1 MYMGEYDLFWK
12 RMFVTPLIKDRDMR
26 NLDITTLRSFVA
38 VADNGGVTRAAGF
51 LHLTQSAVSMQLK
64 RLEEL
69 LGLELL
75 DRSGRKIAL
84 TASGEQLLA
93 YARRMVALNDEV
105 IGRLTNQAFEGE
117 IILGVPH
124 DVVYPAIPKVL
135 QQFNAA
141 YPRVKVQLISSFTM
155 ALKEQ
160 FSKGECDLILTTE
173 SSETENSEPLA
184 NRPLL
189 WIGAPG
195 GTVWRQRP
203 LRLAYCKHC
212 TFRPKVITALDD
224 AGIPWEMAVETESD
238 RTIEATVS
246 ADLAV
251 NTMMEGTE
259 PPHLHKIDHGGAL
272 PDLPVQRINLYGADT
287 TGSQVVTDLA
297 DLVRRAFKEV
307 STPLSATHWNAA

>member
-1 MYMGEYDLFWK
+1 M
-12 RMFVTPLIKDRDMR
+12 MR

-75 DRSGRKIAL
+75 DRSGRRIAL
-84 TASGEQLLA
+84 TASGEQLLV
-93 YARRMVALNDEV
+93 YARRMVAMNDEV

-117 IILGVPH
+117 IVLGVPH
-124 DVVYPAIPKVL
+124 DIVYPAIPKVL

-141 YPRVKVQLISSFTM
+141 YPRVKVQLISSFTRS
-155 ALKEQ
+155 LKDQ
-160 FSKGECDLILTTE
+160 FDKGECDLILTTE
-173 SSETENSEPLA
+173 SAGTEASETLA
-184 NRPLL
+184 QRPLR

-195 GTVWRQRP
+195 GTAWRQRP
-203 LRLAYCKHC
+203 LRLAFGRYC
-212 TFRPKVITALDD
+212 TFRPKVVTALDE
-224 AGIPWEMAVETESD
+224 AGIPWEMMVETESD

-251 NTMMEGTE
+251 HTMIDGTE
-259 PPHLHKIDHGGAL
+259 PPHLAEIDHGGGL
-272 PDLPVQRINLYGADT
+272 PDLPVQQINMYGAET
-287 TGSQVVTDLA
+287 TGSQVVAELA
-297 DLVRRAFKEV
+297 EFVRRSFREV
-307 STPLSATHWNAA
+307 STPLAVSQWTAA